1 VEGLYVGLISVDV
14 ICLNVAVWGCADG
27 NWGGGFVL
35 GILGDLVM
43 CLEGVFLSCVRAKSY
58 VSSTS
63 NQSHVSTM
71 QTVFIGVHSV

>member
-1 VEGLYVGLISVDV
+1 MLSVLMLLCGDV
-14 ICLNVAVWGCADG
+14 RMVIGG
-27 NWGGGFVL
+27 GGGGFVL